1 MRNKNDLRR
10 KLNIVKYI
18 SFIII
23 CFWMFLLPLA
33 AEAEEAVKEET
44 MQLVILLDGSQSMRK
59 VDGQYLI
66 KDFILEIAAIT
77 PENCRIG
84 AAVYQDE
91 LCFLLPP
98 GSDYDEIEKNLK
110 KIEYTGYGNAGE
122 GLEQAL
128 ALLQEGN
135 GERKILLISD
145 GEIMMRTEAQT
156 TESVEAFAQAA
167 EKAKEENITIDIVA
181 LGKSI
186 EEGNTVYA
194 AAGSTGGQI
203 YELSDSSGLAD
214 FARRGFLEGQQRQK
228 SHVGSM
234 NGTDG
239 ELSVKLPD
247 EKLEQAVIYLLGE
260 QDNENLTING
270 KAAEISL
277 QKGEKYTV
285 IKMEKPEPGEVG
297 IQMVSTKPMDINAY
311 LTVEYELVLSAL
323 ALEPG
328 GIFKS
333 FSGDIVR
340 IPEITPE
347 QPDWF
352 FWGVIIVFVLAI
364 AGLFLV
370 YIRSKGR
377 RPVRKKMIDERRMLP
392 KENGM
397 RGNDFCGKLVVYVI
411 HDREEI
417 DYPPESINLFARCN
431 REVITLEWILDICNL
446 PLQLKGAEKIMIRPG
461 DDRSIV
467 VKNNGRAAAMK
478 GRELLIKGHAYHL
491 YYQEKITF
499 IFDEEDTEIEVHYKA
514 LKPNER

>member
-1 MRNKNDLRR
+1 MKNRNVLPK
-10 KLNIVKYI
+10 KLNIVKYMMI
-18 SFIII
+18 LYI
-23 CFWMFLLPLA
+23 CFWLLLLPLA
-33 AEAEEAVKEET
+33 AEAAEPVEKET
-44 MQLVILLDGSQSMRK
+44 MQIVILLDGSQSMRK

-66 KDFILEIAAIT
+66 KDFILEIAAIA

-84 AAVYQDE
+84 AVVYQDE

-98 GSDYDEIEKNLK
+98 GSGYDAIEENLK
-110 KIEYTGYGNAGE
+110 KIEYNGYGNAGE

-128 ALLQEGN
+128 ALLQEES

-156 TESVEAFAQAA
+156 TESAEAFAQAA
-167 EKAKEENITIDIVA
+167 AKAKEENITIDIIA
-181 LGKSI
+181 LGKSL

-194 AAGSTGGQI
+194 AVDSTGGQI
-203 YELSDSSGLAD
+203 YGFLDSRELGD
-214 FARRGFLEGQQRQK
+214 FAREGFLAGQQRRK

-239 ELSVKLPD
+239 ELSVTLPD
-247 EKLEQAVIYLLGE
+247 ERLEQAVVYLLGE
-260 QDNENLTING
+260 QDNENLTVNC
-270 KAAEISL
+270 KADEISL

-285 IKMEKPEPGEVG
+285 ITMKKPESGEVR
-297 IQMVSTKPMDINAY
+297 IQMVSSKSMDVNAY
-311 LTVEYELVLSAL
+311 LTVEYELNLSAL
-323 ALEPG
+323 ALEPEG
-328 GIFKS
+328 MPES

-340 IPEITPE
+340 VPKKTPE

-352 FWGVIIVFVLAI
+352 FWGVMIVFVLAI
-364 AGLFLV
+364 AGLFFV
-370 YIRSKGR
+370 YVRSKGR
-377 RPVRKKMIDERRMLP
+377 KPVRKKMIDESRMLP

-431 REVITLEWILDICNL
+431 REVITLEWILEVCNL

-499 IFDEEDTEIEVHYKA
+499 VFDEEDTEIEVHYKA